1 MDHIIQSPG
10 KYIQGADVIN
20 RLGEYLKPLAE
31 RWLVVGDKFV
41 LGFTQST
48 VEKSFK
54 DAGLVVE
61 IAPFGG
67 ECSQNE
73 IDRLRGIAETAQ
85 CGAILG
91 IGGGKTLDTAKAL
104 AHFMGV
110 PVAIAPTIASTD
122 APCSALSVIYT
133 DEGEFD
139 RYLLLPN
146 NPNMVIVDTKIVA
159 GAPARLL
166 AAGIGDALATW
177 FEARACSRSG
187 ATTMAG
193 GKCTQAALALA
204 ELCYNTLLE
213 EGEKAML
220 AAEQHV
226 VTPALERVIEANTY
240 LSGVGIASTDAP
252 CSALSVIYTDEGE
265 FDRYLLLP
273 NNPNMVIVDTKIVAG
288 APARLLAAGIGDALA
303 TWFEARACSRSGATT
318 MAGGKCTQAA
328 LALAELCYNTLL
340 EEGEKAML
348 AAEQH
353 VVTPALERVI
363 EANTYLSGV
372 GFESGGLAAAHAV
385 HNGLTAIPDAHHYY
399 HGEKVAFG
407 TLTQLV
413 LENAPVEEIE
423 TVAALSHAVG
433 LPITLAQLDIKED
446 VPAKMR
452 IVAEAACAEGETI
465 HNMPGGAT
473 PDQVY
478 AALLVADQYGQRFLQ
493 EWE

>member
-1 MDHIIQSPG
+1 MDRIIQSPG
-10 KYIQGADVIN
+10 KYIQGAGVLSRIGD
-20 RLGEYLKPLAE
+20 YLKPLAE

-41 LGFTQST
+41 LGFAEETLRQ
-48 VEKSFK
+48 SFK
-54 DAGLVVE
+54 QAELGVE

-73 IDRLRGIAETAQ
+73 IDRLRKLADSARCTAV
-85 CGAILG
+85 LG

-104 AHFMGV
+104 AHFMAV

-133 DEGEFD
+133 DNGEFD
-139 RYLLLPN
+139 RYLMLPH
-146 NPNMVIVDTKIVA
+146 NPNIVIVDTQVVA

-213 EGEKAML
+213 QGEKAML

-226 VTPALERVIEANTY
+226 VTPALERI
-240 LSGVGIASTDAP
+240 
-252 CSALSVIYTDEGE
+252 
-265 FDRYLLLP
+265 
-273 NNPNMVIVDTKIVAG
+273 
-288 APARLLAAGIGDALA
+288 
-303 TWFEARACSRSGATT
+303 
-318 MAGGKCTQAA
+318 
-328 LALAELCYNTLL
+328 
-340 EEGEKAML
+340 
-348 AAEQH
+348 
-353 VVTPALERVI
+353 I

-372 GFESGGLAAAHAV
+372 GFESGGLAAAHAI
-385 HNGLTAIPDAHHYY
+385 HNGLTAIADAHHYY

-413 LENAPVEEIE
+413 LENAPSEEIE
-423 TVAALSHAVG
+423 TVAALCHSVG

-446 VPAKMR
+446 VQTKMR
-452 IVAEAACAEGETI
+452 MVAQAACAEGETI
-465 HNMPGGAT
+465 HNMPGEVS

>member
-1 MDHIIQSPG
+1 MDRIIQSPG
-10 KYIQGADVIN
+10 KYIQGADVIT
-20 RLGEYLKPLAE
+20 RLGEYLKPLAAS
-31 RWLVVGDKFV
+31 WLVVGDKFV
-41 LGFTQST
+41 LGFAQ
-48 VEKSFK
+48 EALQKSLA
-54 DAGLVVE
+54 DAGLACEVV
-61 IAPFGG
+61 PFGG

-73 IDRLRGIAETAQ
+73 IDRLHAIAESAH
-85 CGAILG
+85 CGAVLG

-133 DEGEFD
+133 DAGEFD

-146 NPNMVIVDTKIVA
+146 NPDRVIVDTKIVA

-193 GKCTQAALALA
+193 GQ
-204 ELCYNTLLE
+204 
-213 EGEKAML
+213 
-220 AAEQHV
+220 
-226 VTPALERVIEANTY
+226 
-240 LSGVGIASTDAP
+240 
-252 CSALSVIYTDEGE
+252 
-265 FDRYLLLP
+265 
-273 NNPNMVIVDTKIVAG
+273 
-288 APARLLAAGIGDALA
+288 
-303 TWFEARACSRSGATT
+303 
-318 MAGGKCTQAA
+318 CTQAA

-413 LENAPVEEIE
+413 LENAPAEEIE
-423 TVAALSHAVG
+423 TVDALTHAVG
-433 LPITLAQLDIKED
+433 LPVTLAQLDITED
-446 VPAKMR
+446 IPAKMR

-473 PDQVY
+473 ADQVY

>member
-1 MDHIIQSPG
+1 MDRIIQSPG

-41 LGFTQST
+41 LGFAQST

-110 PVAIAPTIASTD
+110 PVAIAPT
-122 APCSALSVIYT
+122 
-133 DEGEFD
+133 
-139 RYLLLPN
+139 
-146 NPNMVIVDTKIVA
+146 
-159 GAPARLL
+159 
-166 AAGIGDALATW
+166 
-177 FEARACSRSG
+177 
-187 ATTMAG
+187 
-193 GKCTQAALALA
+193 
-204 ELCYNTLLE
+204 
-213 EGEKAML
+213 
-220 AAEQHV
+220 
-226 VTPALERVIEANTY
+226 
-240 LSGVGIASTDAP
+240 IASTDAP

-493 EWE
+493 ECGNNLLQTPGLSGSLNAKLPDALRLSSLRNLCNIVNLRTFVGRIRRSRRIRHAVPVI

>member
-1 MDHIIQSPG
+1 MDRIIQSPG

-41 LGFTQST
+41 LGFAQST

-159 GAPARLL
+159 
-166 AAGIGDALATW
+166 
-177 FEARACSRSG
+177 
-187 ATTMAG
+187 
-193 GKCTQAALALA
+193 
-204 ELCYNTLLE
+204 
-213 EGEKAML
+213 
-220 AAEQHV
+220 
-226 VTPALERVIEANTY
+226 
-240 LSGVGIASTDAP
+240 
-252 CSALSVIYTDEGE
+252 
-265 FDRYLLLP
+265 
-273 NNPNMVIVDTKIVAG
+273 
-288 APARLLAAGIGDALA
+288 
-303 TWFEARACSRSGATT
+303 
-318 MAGGKCTQAA
+318 
-328 LALAELCYNTLL
+328 
-340 EEGEKAML
+340 
-348 AAEQH
+348 
-353 VVTPALERVI
+353 TPALERVI

-433 LPITLAQLDIKED
+433 LPITLAQLDIRED

>member
-1 MDHIIQSPG
+1 MDRIIQSPG
-10 KYIQGADVIN
+10 KYIQGAGVLSRIGD
-20 RLGEYLKPLAE
+20 YLKPLAE

-41 LGFTQST
+41 LGFAEETLHQ
-48 VEKSFK
+48 SFK
-54 DAGLVVE
+54 QAELSVE

-73 IDRLRGIAETAQ
+73 IDRLRKLADSARCTAV
-85 CGAILG
+85 LG

-104 AHFMGV
+104 AHFMAV

-133 DEGEFD
+133 DSGEFD
-139 RYLLLPN
+139 RYLMLPH
-146 NPNMVIVDTKIVA
+146 NPNIVIVDTQVVA

-166 AAGIGDALATW
+166 ASGIGDALATW

-213 EGEKAML
+213 QGEKAML

-226 VTPALERVIEANTY
+226 VTPALERI
-240 LSGVGIASTDAP
+240 
-252 CSALSVIYTDEGE
+252 
-265 FDRYLLLP
+265 
-273 NNPNMVIVDTKIVAG
+273 
-288 APARLLAAGIGDALA
+288 
-303 TWFEARACSRSGATT
+303 
-318 MAGGKCTQAA
+318 
-328 LALAELCYNTLL
+328 
-340 EEGEKAML
+340 
-348 AAEQH
+348 
-353 VVTPALERVI
+353 I

-372 GFESGGLAAAHAV
+372 GFESGGLAAAHAI

-413 LENAPVEEIE
+413 LENAPSEEIE
-423 TVAALSHAVG
+423 TVAALCHSVG

-446 VPAKMR
+446 VQTKMR
-452 IVAEAACAEGETI
+452 LVAQAACAEGETI
-465 HNMPGGAT
+465 HNMPGGVS
-473 PDQVY
+473 PEQVY

>member
-1 MDHIIQSPG
+1 MDRIIQSPG

-41 LGFTQST
+41 LGFAQST

-159 GAPARLL
+159 
-166 AAGIGDALATW
+166 
-177 FEARACSRSG
+177 
-187 ATTMAG
+187 
-193 GKCTQAALALA
+193 
-204 ELCYNTLLE
+204 
-213 EGEKAML
+213 
-220 AAEQHV
+220 
-226 VTPALERVIEANTY
+226 
-240 LSGVGIASTDAP
+240 
-252 CSALSVIYTDEGE
+252 
-265 FDRYLLLP
+265 
-273 NNPNMVIVDTKIVAG
+273 
-288 APARLLAAGIGDALA
+288 
-303 TWFEARACSRSGATT
+303 GATT

>member
-1 MDHIIQSPG
+1 MDRIIQSPG
-10 KYIQGADVIN
+10 KYIQGADALT
-20 RLGEYLKPLAE
+20 RLGDYLKPMAE

-41 LGFTQST
+41 LNFAQETLQN
-48 VEKSFK
+48 SFH
-54 DAGLVVE
+54 DVGLHCE
-61 IAPFGG
+61 IVPFGG

-73 IDRLRGIAETAQ
+73 VDRLLNLAKNAGCEAV
-85 CGAILG
+85 LG

-104 AHFMGV
+104 AYFMGV

-122 APCSALSVIYT
+122 APCSALSVLYT
-133 DEGEFD
+133 DDGEFD
-139 RYLLLPN
+139 RYLLLPH
-146 NPNMVIVDTKIVA
+146 NPNCVIVDTRVVA
-159 GAPARLL
+159 GAPSRLL
-166 AAGIGDALATW
+166 AAGIGDAMATW

-193 GKCTQAALALA
+193 GQCTQAALALA

-226 VTPALERVIEANTY
+226 VTPALERI
-240 LSGVGIASTDAP
+240 
-252 CSALSVIYTDEGE
+252 
-265 FDRYLLLP
+265 
-273 NNPNMVIVDTKIVAG
+273 
-288 APARLLAAGIGDALA
+288 
-303 TWFEARACSRSGATT
+303 
-318 MAGGKCTQAA
+318 
-328 LALAELCYNTLL
+328 
-340 EEGEKAML
+340 
-348 AAEQH
+348 
-353 VVTPALERVI
+353 I

-372 GFESGGLAAAHAV
+372 GFESGGLAAAHAI

-423 TVAALSHAVG
+423 TVAALCHSVG
-433 LPITLAQLDIKED
+433 LPITLAQLDITED

-452 IVAEAACAEGETI
+452 VVAEAACAEGETI

-478 AALLVADQYGQRFLQ
+478 AALLVANRYGQRFLE

>member
-1 MDHIIQSPG
+1 MRKRCCVKAS
-10 KYIQGADVIN
+10 A
-20 RLGEYLKPLAE
+20 
-31 RWLVVGDKFV
+31 
-41 LGFTQST
+41 
-48 VEKSFK
+48 
-54 DAGLVVE
+54 DAGLAAE

-67 ECSQNE
+67 ECSHNE
-73 IDRLRGIAETAQ
+73 INRLRDIAGNAKCTAV
-85 CGAILG
+85 LG

-104 AHFMGV
+104 AHFMNV

-139 RYLLLPN
+139 SYLMLPR
-146 NPNMVIVDTKIVA
+146 NPNMVIVDTQIVA

-226 VTPALERVIEANTY
+226 VTPALERV
-240 LSGVGIASTDAP
+240 V
-252 CSALSVIYTDEGE
+252 
-265 FDRYLLLP
+265 
-273 NNPNMVIVDTKIVAG
+273 
-288 APARLLAAGIGDALA
+288 
-303 TWFEARACSRSGATT
+303 
-318 MAGGKCTQAA
+318 
-328 LALAELCYNTLL
+328 
-340 EEGEKAML
+340 
-348 AAEQH
+348 
-353 VVTPALERVI
+353 

-372 GFESGGLAAAHAV
+372 GFESGGLAAAHAI
-385 HNGLTAIPDAHHYY
+385 HNGMTAIPDAHHYY

-413 LENAPVEEIE
+413 LENAPVDEIE
-423 TVAALSHAVG
+423 TVAALCHSVG
-433 LPITLAQLDIKED
+433 LPITLAQLDIKGD
-446 VPAKMR
+446 IPTKMR
-452 IVAEAACAEGETI
+452 LVAEAACAEGETI
-465 HNMPGGAT
+465 HNMPGGVDSDQST
-473 PDQVY
+473 PRCWWPTSMVSASCRNGNKPEQNTRRQPVFFMHLCRPEQ
-478 AALLVADQYGQRFLQ
+478 AMPLVS
-493 EWE
+493 

>member
-1 MDHIIQSPG
+1 MDRIIQSPG
-10 KYIQGADVIN
+10 KYIQGAGVLSRIGD
-20 RLGEYLKPLAE
+20 YLKPLAE

-41 LGFTQST
+41 LGFAEETLSQ
-48 VEKSFK
+48 SFK
-54 DAGLVVE
+54 QAELSVE
-61 IAPFGG
+61 MAPFGG

-73 IDRLRGIAETAQ
+73 IDRLRKLADSASCTAV
-85 CGAILG
+85 LG

-104 AHFMGV
+104 AHFMAV

-133 DEGEFD
+133 DSGEFD
-139 RYLLLPN
+139 RYLMLPH
-146 NPNMVIVDTKIVA
+146 NPNIVIVDTQVVA
-159 GAPARLL
+159 GAARLL
-166 AAGIGDALATW
+166 ASGHWRCAATW

-204 ELCYNTLLE
+204 ELCYDTLLE
-213 EGEKAML
+213 QGEKAML

-226 VTPALERVIEANTY
+226 VTPALERI
-240 LSGVGIASTDAP
+240 
-252 CSALSVIYTDEGE
+252 
-265 FDRYLLLP
+265 
-273 NNPNMVIVDTKIVAG
+273 
-288 APARLLAAGIGDALA
+288 
-303 TWFEARACSRSGATT
+303 
-318 MAGGKCTQAA
+318 
-328 LALAELCYNTLL
+328 
-340 EEGEKAML
+340 
-348 AAEQH
+348 
-353 VVTPALERVI
+353 I

-372 GFESGGLAAAHAV
+372 GFESGGLAAAHAI

-413 LENAPVEEIE
+413 LENAPSEEIE
-423 TVAALSHAVG
+423 MVAALCHSVG

-446 VPAKMR
+446 VQTKMR
-452 IVAEAACAEGETI
+452 LVAQAACAEGETI
-465 HNMPGGAT
+465 YNMPGGVS
-473 PDQVY
+473 PEQVY

>member
-1 MDHIIQSPG
+1 MDRIIQSPG

-41 LGFTQST
+41 LGFAQST

-146 NPNMVIVDTKIVA
+146 NPNMVIVDTKIV
-159 GAPARLL
+159 
-166 AAGIGDALATW
+166 
-177 FEARACSRSG
+177 
-187 ATTMAG
+187 
-193 GKCTQAALALA
+193 
-204 ELCYNTLLE
+204 
-213 EGEKAML
+213 
-220 AAEQHV
+220 
-226 VTPALERVIEANTY
+226 
-240 LSGVGIASTDAP
+240 
-252 CSALSVIYTDEGE
+252 
-265 FDRYLLLP
+265 
-273 NNPNMVIVDTKIVAG
+273 
-288 APARLLAAGIGDALA
+288 
-303 TWFEARACSRSGATT
+303 
-318 MAGGKCTQAA
+318 AGGKCTQAA

>member
-41 LGFTQST
+41 LGFAQST

-67 ECSQNE
+67 ECSQNEIDRLE

-139 RYLLLPN
+139 
-146 NPNMVIVDTKIVA
+146 
-159 GAPARLL
+159 
-166 AAGIGDALATW
+166 
-177 FEARACSRSG
+177 
-187 ATTMAG
+187 
-193 GKCTQAALALA
+193 
-204 ELCYNTLLE
+204 
-213 EGEKAML
+213 
-220 AAEQHV
+220 
-226 VTPALERVIEANTY
+226 
-240 LSGVGIASTDAP
+240 TDAP

-288 APARLLAAGIGDALA
+288 APARLLAAGSGDALA

-473 PDQVY
+473 PVHNGLTAIPDAHHYYHGEKVAFGTLTQLVLENAPVEEIETVAALSHAVGLPITLAQLDIKEDVPAKMRIVAEAACAEGETIHNMPGGATPDQVY

>member
-1 MDHIIQSPG
+1 MDRIIQSPG
-10 KYIQGADVIN
+10 KYIQGANVIA
-20 RLGEYLKPLAE
+20 RLGDYLKPMANN
-31 RWLVVGDKFV
+31 WLVVGDKFV
-41 LGFTQST
+41 LGFAEETLR
-48 VEKSFK
+48 KSLT
-54 DAGLVVE
+54 DAGLSVE

-73 IDRLRGIAETAQ
+73 IDRLRAVAEKSQ
-85 CGAILG
+85 CGAVLG

-104 AHFMGV
+104 AHFMNV

-133 DEGEFD
+133 DAGEFD
-139 RYLLLPN
+139 RYLLLPH
-146 NPNMVIVDTKIVA
+146 NPNMVIVDTQIVA

-166 AAGIGDALATW
+166 AAGIGDALATG

-204 ELCYNTLLE
+204 ELCYNTL
-213 EGEKAML
+213 
-220 AAEQHV
+220 
-226 VTPALERVIEANTY
+226 I
-240 LSGVGIASTDAP
+240 
-252 CSALSVIYTDEGE
+252 
-265 FDRYLLLP
+265 
-273 NNPNMVIVDTKIVAG
+273 
-288 APARLLAAGIGDALA
+288 
-303 TWFEARACSRSGATT
+303 
-318 MAGGKCTQAA
+318 
-328 LALAELCYNTLL
+328 

-372 GFESGGLAAAHAV
+372 GFESGGLAAAHAI

-423 TVAALSHAVG
+423 TVAALCHSVG
-433 LPITLAQLDIKED
+433 LPITLAQLDIKQD
-446 VPAKMR
+446 IPAKMR
-452 IVAEAACAEGETI
+452 TVAEASYAEGETI

-473 PDQVY
+473 PDEVY

>member
-110 PVAIAPTIASTD
+110 PVAIAPT
-122 APCSALSVIYT
+122 
-133 DEGEFD
+133 
-139 RYLLLPN
+139 
-146 NPNMVIVDTKIVA
+146 
-159 GAPARLL
+159 
-166 AAGIGDALATW
+166 
-177 FEARACSRSG
+177 
-187 ATTMAG
+187 
-193 GKCTQAALALA
+193 
-204 ELCYNTLLE
+204 
-213 EGEKAML
+213 
-220 AAEQHV
+220 
-226 VTPALERVIEANTY
+226 
-240 LSGVGIASTDAP
+240 IASTDAP

>member
-1 MDHIIQSPG
+1 MDRIIQSPG
-10 KYIQGADVIN
+10 KYIQGADVIT
-20 RLGEYLKPLAE
+20 RLGDYLKPMAE

-41 LGFTQST
+41 LGFARGSL
-48 VEKSFK
+48 EESGK
-54 DAGLVVE
+54 AGGLTLE
-61 IAPFGG
+61 IVPFGG

-73 IDRLRGIAETAQ
+73 IDRLRAIAEQAG
-85 CGAILG
+85 CDAVLG

-104 AHFMGV
+104 AHFMDV
-110 PVAIAPTIASTD
+110 PVAVAPTIASTD

-133 DEGEFD
+133 DSGEFD
-139 RYLLLPN
+139 RYLMLPH
-146 NPNMVIVDTKIVA
+146 NPNLVIVDSKIVA

-204 ELCYNTLLE
+204 ELCYNTLQE

-226 VTPALERVIEANTY
+226 VTPALERI
-240 LSGVGIASTDAP
+240 
-252 CSALSVIYTDEGE
+252 
-265 FDRYLLLP
+265 
-273 NNPNMVIVDTKIVAG
+273 
-288 APARLLAAGIGDALA
+288 
-303 TWFEARACSRSGATT
+303 
-318 MAGGKCTQAA
+318 
-328 LALAELCYNTLL
+328 
-340 EEGEKAML
+340 
-348 AAEQH
+348 
-353 VVTPALERVI
+353 I

-372 GFESGGLAAAHAV
+372 GFESGGLAAAHAI

-413 LENAPVEEIE
+413 LENASVEEIE
-423 TVAALSHAVG
+423 TVASLCHAVG
-433 LPITLAQLDIKED
+433 LPITLAQLDITQDIAE
-446 VPAKMR
+446 KMR
-452 IVAEAACAEGETI
+452 AVAEAACAEGETI

-478 AALLVADQYGQRFLQ
+478 AALMVADQYGQRFLE
-493 EWE
+493 EWQ

>member
-1 MDHIIQSPG
+1 MDRIIQSPG
-10 KYIQGADVIN
+10 KYIQGADVIT
-20 RLGEYLKPLAE
+20 RLGSYLKPLAE
-31 RWLVVGDKFV
+31 RWLIVGDKFV
-41 LGFTQST
+41 LGFAQGAL
-48 VEKSFK
+48 EKSFQ
-54 DAGLVVE
+54 DAGLALE

-73 IDRLRGIAETAQ
+73 IDRLRVVAEKAQ
-85 CGAILG
+85 CAAVLG

-133 DEGEFD
+133 DAGEFD

-146 NPNMVIVDTKIVA
+146 NPDRVIVDTKIVA

-193 GKCTQAALALA
+193 GQCTQAALALA
-204 ELCYNTLLE
+204 ELCFNTLIE
-213 EGEKAML
+213 EG
-220 AAEQHV
+220 
-226 VTPALERVIEANTY
+226 ALERI
-240 LSGVGIASTDAP
+240 
-252 CSALSVIYTDEGE
+252 
-265 FDRYLLLP
+265 
-273 NNPNMVIVDTKIVAG
+273 
-288 APARLLAAGIGDALA
+288 
-303 TWFEARACSRSGATT
+303 
-318 MAGGKCTQAA
+318 
-328 LALAELCYNTLL
+328 
-340 EEGEKAML
+340 
-348 AAEQH
+348 
-353 VVTPALERVI
+353 I

-372 GFESGGLAAAHAV
+372 GFESGGLAAAHAI

-413 LENAPVEEIE
+413 LENAPVDEIE
-423 TVAALSHAVG
+423 TVAALCHSVG
-433 LPITLAQLDIKED
+433 LPITLAQLDIKQD
-446 VPAKMR
+446 IQAKMR

-478 AALLVADQYGQRFLQ
+478 AALLVADQYGQRYLQ

>member
-1 MDHIIQSPG
+1 MIEESFAGSDC
-10 KYIQGADVIN
+10 DVVFDYFNGECCESEIN
-20 RLGEYLKPLAE
+20 RLVAIVKEKGCD
-31 RWLVVGDKFV
+31 LVIGV
-41 LGFTQST
+41 
-48 VEKSFK
+48 
-54 DAGLVVE
+54 
-61 IAPFGG
+61 
-67 ECSQNE
+67 
-73 IDRLRGIAETAQ
+73 
-85 CGAILG
+85 
-91 IGGGKTLDTAKAL
+91 GGGKIFDTAKAV
-104 AHFMGV
+104 AYYAET
-110 PVAIAPTIASTD
+110 PVFICPTIASTD

-133 DEGEFD
+133 DSGEFD
-139 RYLLLPN
+139 RYLMLPH
-146 NPNMVIVDTKIVA
+146 NPNMVIVDTKVVA

-204 ELCYNTLLE
+204 ELCYNTLIE

-226 VTPALERVIEANTY
+226 VTPALERI
-240 LSGVGIASTDAP
+240 
-252 CSALSVIYTDEGE
+252 
-265 FDRYLLLP
+265 
-273 NNPNMVIVDTKIVAG
+273 
-288 APARLLAAGIGDALA
+288 
-303 TWFEARACSRSGATT
+303 
-318 MAGGKCTQAA
+318 
-328 LALAELCYNTLL
+328 
-340 EEGEKAML
+340 
-348 AAEQH
+348 
-353 VVTPALERVI
+353 I

-372 GFESGGLAAAHAV
+372 GFESGGLAAAHAI
-385 HNGLTAIPDAHHYY
+385 HNGMTAVPDAHHFY

-423 TVAALSHAVG
+423 TVAALCHSVG
-433 LPITLAQLDIKED
+433 LPITLAQLNIKED
-446 VPAKMR
+446 IPAKMR
-452 IVAEAACAEGETI
+452 LIAEASCAEGETI

>member
-1 MDHIIQSPG
+1 MDRIIQSPG

-41 LGFTQST
+41 LGFAQST

-240 LSGVGIASTDAP
+240 LSGVG
-252 CSALSVIYTDEGE
+252 
-265 FDRYLLLP
+265 
-273 NNPNMVIVDTKIVAG
+273 
-288 APARLLAAGIGDALA
+288 
-303 TWFEARACSRSGATT
+303 
-318 MAGGKCTQAA
+318 
-328 LALAELCYNTLL
+328 
-340 EEGEKAML
+340 
-348 AAEQH
+348 
-353 VVTPALERVI
+353 
-363 EANTYLSGV
+363 
-372 GFESGGLAAAHAV
+372 FESGGLAAAHAV

-433 LPITLAQLDIKED
+433 LPITLAQLDIRED

-493 EWE
+493 EWEEPTPNSRLVREFERKIA